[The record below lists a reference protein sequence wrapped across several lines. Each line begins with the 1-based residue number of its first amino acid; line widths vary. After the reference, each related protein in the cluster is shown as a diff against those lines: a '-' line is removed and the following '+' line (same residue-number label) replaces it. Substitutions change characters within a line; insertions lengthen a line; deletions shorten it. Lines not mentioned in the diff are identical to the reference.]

1 MIAIH
6 MSFWLSQDHYQ
17 VKRLCDKQCSITGAN
32 GCAELRVT
40 LLNALPGVQR
50 EHPDEA
56 VAVKII
62 GREAGERWKS
72 MSNEDKEPY
81 ETLSSASKAEY
92 ARMKQLTPAERIMVL
107 AAQAMHQ
114 PVRCIYAYMSSGF

>member
-1 MIAIH
+1 MI
-6 MSFWLSQDHYQ
+6 
-17 VKRLCDKQCSITGAN
+17 
-32 GCAELRVT
+32 

-81 ETLSSASKAEY
+81 ETLSNASKAEY

-114 PVRCIYAYMSSGF
+114 PVRCIRACVSHLLTAGAPGSCAYVQHVAHEPLAAQTPTA